1 VLAAAVL
8 AGALLAL
15 QSRINGALTTEL
27 GSAVVTA
34 LWSFSVGTTVLVTT
48 ALVTG
53 RARKARLLR
62 GAGLQWWMWLGGLGG
77 ALLVAS
83 SAAAVP
89 LVGVAPVAVAV
100 VAGATGGGLVVDAL
114 GLSPRGRQP
123 LTAARAGGVALAV
136 VGLAVGAVGSG
147 EIRPLLLAV
156 VALAGAATAVQA
168 AANGHLQRVSG
179 DAVVAACV
187 SFLGG
192 TLALLL
198 VTAGLTA
205 FGELPALD
213 WPPLSWRYL
222 GGFGGAAYITLAA
235 ASVGALGVLRL
246 TLCTVCGQL
255 LGGLVIDAV
264 APTTDRPGVRTVV
277 GALLT
282 VLAVVVAGRGA
293 RPVETRPPSLANP
306 G

>member
-1 VLAAAVL
+1 MLAAAVL

-34 LWSFSVGTTVLVTT
+34 LWSFTVGTTLLLVT

-53 RARKARLLR
+53 RWRRASLLR
-62 GAGLQWWMWLGGLGG
+62 RAGLRWWMWLGGLGG

-83 SAAAVP
+83 AAAAVP

-100 VAGATGGGLVVDAL
+100 VAGATAGGLAVDAI

-123 LTAARAGGVALAV
+123 LTLARVGGVALAV

-147 EIRPLLLAV
+147 EIRPLLLGV

-168 AANGHLQRVSG
+168 AANGHLQRASG
-179 DAVVAACV
+179 DAVVAASV

-198 VTAGLTA
+198 VAGGLA
-205 FGELPALD
+205 AVGELPPLD
-213 WPPLSWRYL
+213 WPPPSWRYL
-222 GGFGGAAYITLAA
+222 GGVGGAAYITLAA
-235 ASVGALGVLRL
+235 ASVGVLGVLRL

-255 LGGLVIDAV
+255 LGGLVIDTV
-264 APTTDRPGVRTVV
+264 APTSDRPGLRTVL

-282 VLAVVVAGRGA
+282 VAAVLVAGLGA
-293 RPVETRPPSLANP
+293 RTADAPT
-306 G
+306 

>member
-1 VLAAAVL
+1 VVALAVL

-15 QSRINGALTTEL
+15 QSRINGALTSEL
-27 GSAVVTA
+27 GSAVVVA
-34 LWSFSVGTTVLVTT
+34 LWSFTVGTTVLVVLG
-48 ALVTG
+48 LVTG
-53 RARKARLLR
+53 RWRRARLLR
-62 GAGLQWWMWLGGLGG
+62 GGDLRWWMWLGGLGG

-100 VAGATGGGLVVDAL
+100 VAGATAGGLVVDAI

-123 LTAARAGGVALAV
+123 LTTARAAGVALAV

-156 VALAGAATAVQA
+156 VSLAGAATAVQA

-179 DAVVAACV
+179 DAVVAATV

-198 VTAGLTA
+198 VTLGLKAT
-205 FGELPALD
+205 GHLPALD

-235 ASVGALGVLRL
+235 ASVGSLGVLRL

-255 LGGLVIDAV
+255 LGGLAIDAV
-264 APTTDRPGVRTVV
+264 APTNDRPGLRTVV
-277 GALLT
+277 GAVLT
-282 VLAVVVAGRGA
+282 VVAVLVAGR
-293 RPVETRPPSLANP
+293 RPVETRPEPLANP
-306 G
+306 R

>member
-1 VLAAAVL
+1 MVVAAAIL

-15 QSRINGALTTEL
+15 QARINGALTTEL

-34 LWSFSVGTTVLVTT
+34 LWSFTVGTTVL
-48 ALVTG
+48 LVLGGLTG
-53 RARKARLLR
+53 RWSRARALR
-62 GAGLQWWMWLGGLGG
+62 GGGLQWWMWLGGLGG
-77 ALLVAS
+77 ALLVGS

-89 LVGVAPVAVAV
+89 KVGVAPVAVAV
-100 VAGATGGGLVVDAL
+100 VAGATGGSLVVDAL
-114 GLSPRGRQP
+114 GLSPRGRQR
-123 LTAARAGGVALAV
+123 LTLARAGGVALALA
-136 VGLAVGAVGSG
+136 GLLVGAAGSG
-147 EIRPLLLAV
+147 DVEPLLLGV

-168 AANGHLQRVSG
+168 AANGHVQRVSG
-179 DAVVAACV
+179 DAVVAATV

-198 VTAGLTA
+198 TTLGLA
-205 FGELPALD
+205 LSDALPDLT

-235 ASVGALGVLRL
+235 ATVGSLGVLRL

-255 LGGLVIDAV
+255 LGGLLIDAL
-264 APTTDRPGVRTVV
+264 APSADRPGVRTLL
-277 GALLT
+277 GAALT
-282 VLAVVVAGRGA
+282 VAAVVVAGR
-293 RPVETRPPSLANP
+293 RPRRDPSPPPL